1 MNNNISSYVVGVDVG
16 GTFTDFFFLDETTG
30 DCKVAKVQTT
40 LNNQAEGFL
49 AGILKN
55 VDQVAD
61 ITTVVHG
68 TTVGTNALHERKGA
82 KTGIITS
89 EGFRDVLEMRR
100 RDRPQTWGL
109 WGSFQ
114 PVVPRN
120 LRLEV
125 AERTLADGTV
135 QTTVNQEEVKQAA
148 HKLLAAGVE
157 SVSIVFINSY
167 ANPENE
173 QIALKIVKEIWPNE
187 FVEISANILP
197 EIREFERTS
206 TTTLN
211 AYLQPTIGSYLAKIE
226 AGLKDEGFKGQ
237 LLIVQSNGGVMTV
250 DTARNLPIRTALS
263 GPAAGVIAS
272 AYIACEA
279 DFPHV
284 ITCDMGGTSFDV
296 SLVENC
302 KNTLSA
308 QTNIGFGMTIRTPM
322 IEITTIG
329 AGGGSIAKVDSTN
342 LLQVGPES
350 AGSFPGPV
358 CYGLGNDCP
367 TVTDANVVL
376 GRINADKPIGGK
388 LSRLDVNSAKAS
400 IEKQIAA
407 PLGLDVMTAAEA
419 IIKVANSKMAGAIRL
434 VSIER
439 GYDPQKFAAMPFGGG
454 GALHVGA
461 LIREVGLRSAI
472 IPRYPGINSALG
484 CVIADMRHD
493 FVQTVNGVL
502 GVLDLKKLE
511 QVMLSLAR
519 KGLDLLKN
527 AGVSFKST
535 KVLFAMDMCY
545 QGQTHTL
552 DVSIPVN
559 FNEYS
564 IAINVK
570 MILDAF
576 EESYRTIYGQP
587 LEGIPVRILNLRTSV
602 LGLRP
607 KFDLTLLAPADG
619 VTLEDMRTD
628 TRQVWFDG
636 AWLETA
642 IYDRLPLS
650 IGVTVPGPA
659 ILEQPDST
667 IFIEPGLRGKVDR
680 FGNLLIT
687 KSN

>member
-40 LNNQAEGFL
+40 LNNQEEGFL

-89 EGFRDVLEMRR
+89 EGFSDVLEMRR

-388 LSRLDVNSAKAS
+388 LSRLDVKSAKAS